1 MSILPEEPG
10 VIRILDIAFNDI
22 RQLMRERMTF
32 MFLLVM
38 PIAFTLMFGFA
49 FGAFG
54 GGPSDDRL
62 PVGYLDLDNSSLSK
76 RLHGLLA
83 ASQVVRLDEDT
94 RRTPADLDRLV
105 VDKKLPAAVI
115 VPAGYGK
122 AVLSGKTAKLTLIAD
137 TSSTAGTTIEAEMIS
152 AANRLN
158 GAVTTASITEQVTQG
173 RAPFAHALDSAI
185 AAWDEPPI
193 AVDEATSGAIQK
205 QSNSGGD
212 MGFAHT
218 APAFMLQFAI
228 AGLLTA
234 AQMVVTER
242 KSRALQRL
250 LTTATRR
257 VHILLGHYTAML
269 ALILTQFG
277 LLILFGALVLKV
289 NYAHDVGATLLV
301 AVCAALCIASLGL
314 LIGILARS
322 EEQASIFALLPM
334 FVFSGLGGA
343 WVPLEV
349 TGPTFQTIGHVSP
362 VAWAMDG
369 FQNIAARG
377 LGLNTVLLPAA
388 ALVGYAALF
397 FTLAAWRFWT
407 AEER

>member
-1 MSILPEEPG
+1 
-10 VIRILDIAFNDI
+10 VIRTLDIAFNDI

-38 PIAFTLMFGFA
+38 PVAFTLMFGYA

-62 PVGYLDLDNSSLSK
+62 PVAYLDLDGSSLSK

-105 VDKKLPAAVI
+105 ADDRLPAAVV

-122 AVLSGKTAKLTLIAD
+122 AVLSGKTARLTLIAD
-137 TSSTAGTTIEAEMIS
+137 TGSTAGTTIEAEIIS
-152 AANRLN
+152 AANRLD
-158 GAVTTASITEQVTQG
+158 GAVTTASITEQITQG

-193 AVDEATSGAIQK
+193 AVAETASGAVHE
-205 QSNSGGD
+205 QSSGGD

-234 AQMVVTER
+234 AQFVVTER

-257 VHILLGHYTAML
+257 IHILLGHYTAML
-269 ALILTQFG
+269 TLILAQFG

-289 NYAHDVGATLLV
+289 DYAHDVGATLLV
-301 AVCAALCIASLGL
+301 AVSAALCIAALGL
-314 LIGILARS
+314 LVGILAKS
-322 EEQASIFALLPM
+322 EEQAAIFSLLPM

-388 ALVGYAALF
+388 ALVGYAAVF
-397 FTLAAWRFWT
+397 FSLAAWRFWT

>member
-1 MSILPEEPG
+1 

-83 ASQVVRLDEDT
+83 ASQVVRLNEDT

-105 VDKKLPAAVI
+105 VDKKLPAAVV

-122 AVLSGKTAKLTLIAD
+122 AVLSGKTARLTLIAD

-173 RAPFAHALDSAI
+173 RAPFAHALDSAL

-193 AVDEATSGAIQK
+193 AVDETTSGAIQK
-205 QSNSGGD
+205 QSSGGD

-269 ALILTQFG
+269 TLILTQFG
-277 LLILFGALVLKV
+277 LLILFGALALKV

-301 AVCAALCIASLGL
+301 ALCAALCIAAMGL

-322 EEQASIFALLPM
+322 EEQASIFSLLPM

-377 LGLNTVLLPAA
+377 LGFNTVLLPAA
-388 ALVGYAALF
+388 ALVGYAAVF
-397 FTLAAWRFWT
+397 FALAAWRFWA

>member
-1 MSILPEEPG
+1 

-38 PIAFTLMFGFA
+38 PIAFTLMFGYA

-62 PVGYLDLDNSSLSK
+62 PVGYLDLDGSSLSK

-105 VDKKLPAAVI
+105 VDDRLPAAVI

-152 AANRLN
+152 VANRLN

-193 AVDEATSGAIQK
+193 AVDETTSGVVQK
-205 QSNSGGD
+205 QGSGGD

-257 VHILLGHYTAML
+257 IHILLGHYTAML
-269 ALILTQFG
+269 MLILTQFG

-301 AVCAALCIASLGL
+301 AVSAALCIAALGL
-314 LIGILARS
+314 LIGILSRS
-322 EEQASIFALLPM
+322 EEQASIFSLLPM

-369 FQNIAARG
+369 FQNVAARG

-388 ALVGYAALF
+388 ALIGYAALF

>member
-1 MSILPEEPG
+1 

-22 RQLMRERMTF
+22 RQLMRDRMTF

-38 PIAFTLMFGFA
+38 PIAFTLLFGYA

-54 GGPSDDRL
+54 GGPSDTRL
-62 PVGYLDLDNSSLSK
+62 PVGYLDLDGSSLSK

-83 ASQVVRLDEDT
+83 ASRVVRLDEDT
-94 RRTPADLDRLV
+94 RRTPADLDQLV
-105 VDKKLPAAVI
+105 AGDKLPAAVV

-122 AVLSGKTAKLTLIAD
+122 EMLSGKTARLSLIAD
-137 TSSTAGTTIEAEMIS
+137 TGSTAGTTIEAEILS
-152 AANRLN
+152 AANRLD
-158 GAVTTASITEQVTQG
+158 GAVHTAAITELVTQG

-193 AVDEATSGAIQK
+193 AIAETTSSAVHKEGGE
-205 QSNSGGD
+205 GGD

-218 APAFMLQFAI
+218 SPAFMLQFAI

-269 ALILTQFG
+269 TLILAQFV
-277 LLILFGALVLKV
+277 LLLLFGWLVLKV
-289 NYAHDVGATLLV
+289 DYVRDVGATLLV
-301 AVCAALCIASLGL
+301 AVSAALCIAALGL
-314 LIGILARS
+314 LVGILAKS
-322 EEQASIFALLPM
+322 EEQASIFSLIPM

-349 TGPTFQTIGHVSP
+349 TGPTFQTIGHLSP
-362 VAWAMDG
+362 IAWAMDG
-369 FQNIAARG
+369 FQNVAARG

-388 ALVGYAALF
+388 ALIGYAAVF
-397 FTLAAWRFWT
+397 FTLAAWHFWT

>member
-1 MSILPEEPG
+1 

-32 MFLLVM
+32 VFLLVM
-38 PIAFTLMFGFA
+38 PIAFTLLFGYA
-49 FGAFG
+49 FGAFDS
-54 GGPSDDRL
+54 GPSDNRL
-62 PVGYLDLDNSSLSK
+62 PVGYLDLDGSSLSK

-105 VDKKLPAAVI
+105 ADEKLPAAVV

-122 AVLSGKTAKLTLIAD
+122 AMLSGKTAKLTLIAD
-137 TSSTAGTTIEAEMIS
+137 TGSTAGTTIEAEILS
-152 AANRLN
+152 AANRLD

-193 AVDEATSGAIQK
+193 AVAETTSGAVRGQGG
-205 QSNSGGD
+205 GGD

-218 APAFMLQFAI
+218 APAFMLQFSI

-234 AQMVVTER
+234 AQFVVTER

-269 ALILTQFG
+269 ILILAQFA
-277 LLILFGALVLKV
+277 LLLLFGGLVLKV
-289 NYAHDVGATLLV
+289 AYARDVGATLLV
-301 AVCAALCIASLGL
+301 AVSAALCIAALGL
-314 LIGILARS
+314 LVGILAKS
-322 EEQASIFALLPM
+322 EEQASIFSLLPM

-369 FQNIAARG
+369 FQNVAARG
-377 LGLNTVLLPAA
+377 LGLSSVLLPAA
-388 ALVGYAALF
+388 ALIGYAALF
-397 FTLAAWRFWT
+397 FSLAAWRFWT

>member
-1 MSILPEEPG
+1 

-32 MFLLVM
+32 IMLLVM
-38 PIAFTLMFGFA
+38 PVAFTLMFGFA

-54 GGPSDDRL
+54 GGPSDNRL
-62 PVGYLDLDNSSLSK
+62 PVGYLDLDGSSLSQ

-83 ASQVVRLDEDT
+83 ASQVIRLDEDQ
-94 RRTPADLDRLV
+94 RRTSADLDRLV
-105 VDKKLPAAVI
+105 VDDRLPAAVV

-122 AVLSGKTAKLTLIAD
+122 AMLSGKTAKLTLIAD
-137 TSSTAGTTIEAEMIS
+137 TGSTAGTTIEAEIIS
-152 AANRLN
+152 AANRLD

-193 AVDEATSGAIQK
+193 AVAETASGAIQK
-205 QSNSGGD
+205 QSSGGD

-218 APAFMLQFAI
+218 APAFMLQFSI

-234 AQMVVTER
+234 AQFVVVER

-257 VHILLGHYTAML
+257 IHILLGHYTAML
-269 ALILTQFG
+269 TLILTQFG

-289 NYAHDVGATLLV
+289 DYARDVGATLLV
-301 AVCAALCIASLGL
+301 AVSAALCIAALGL
-314 LIGILARS
+314 LVGILAKS
-322 EEQASIFALLPM
+322 EEQAAIFSLLPM

-388 ALVGYAALF
+388 ALVGYAAVF
-397 FTLAAWRFWT
+397 FSLAAWRFWT

>member
-1 MSILPEEPG
+1 MSIFPEERG

-83 ASQVVRLDEDT
+83 ASQVVRLNEDT

-105 VDKKLPAAVI
+105 VDKKLPAAVV

-122 AVLSGKTAKLTLIAD
+122 AVLSGKTARLTLIAD

-173 RAPFAHALDSAI
+173 RAPFAHALDSAL

-193 AVDEATSGAIQK
+193 AVDETTSGAIQK
-205 QSNSGGD
+205 QSSGGD

-269 ALILTQFG
+269 TLILTQFG
-277 LLILFGALVLKV
+277 LLILFGALALKV

-301 AVCAALCIASLGL
+301 ALCAALCIAAMGL

-322 EEQASIFALLPM
+322 EEQASIFSLLPM

-377 LGLNTVLLPAA
+377 LGFNTVLLPAA
-388 ALVGYAALF
+388 ALVGYAAVF
-397 FTLAAWRFWT
+397 FALAAWRFWA

>member
-1 MSILPEEPG
+1 
-10 VIRILDIAFNDI
+10 VIRILDIAFNDV

-32 MFLLVM
+32 IFLLVM
-38 PIAFTLMFGFA
+38 PIAFTLMFGYA

-54 GGPSDDRL
+54 GGPSDNRL
-62 PVGYLDLDNSSLSK
+62 PLGYLDLDGSSLSK

-105 VDKKLPAAVI
+105 VDDKLPAAVV

-122 AVLSGKTAKLTLIAD
+122 EMLSGKTARLTLIAD
-137 TSSTAGTTIEAEMIS
+137 TGSTAGTTIEAEIIS
-152 AANRLN
+152 AANRLD

-173 RAPFAHALDSAI
+173 RAPFAHALDSAL

-193 AVDEATSGAIQK
+193 AVVETTSGTIQK
-205 QSNSGGD
+205 QGEGGD

-234 AQMVVTER
+234 AQFVVTER

-257 VHILLGHYTAML
+257 IHILLGHYTAML
-269 ALILTQFG
+269 TLILAQFV

-301 AVCAALCIASLGL
+301 AVSAALCIAALGL
-314 LIGILARS
+314 LVGILARS
-322 EEQASIFALLPM
+322 EEQAAIFSILPM

-349 TGPTFQTIGHVSP
+349 TGPTFQAIGHVSP

-377 LGLNTVLLPAA
+377 LGFNTVLLPAA
-388 ALVGYAALF
+388 ALIGYAALF

-407 AEER
+407 AEERR

>member
-1 MSILPEEPG
+1 M
-10 VIRILDIAFNDI
+10 IRILDIAFNDI

-32 MFLLVM
+32 IFLLVM

-54 GGPSDDRL
+54 GASDNRL
-62 PVGYLDLDNSSLSK
+62 PVGYLDLDGSSLSK
-76 RLHGLLA
+76 RLHDMLA
-83 ASQVVRLDEDT
+83 ASQVVRLDHDT
-94 RRTPADLDRLV
+94 RRTPADLDRMV
-105 VDKKLPAAVI
+105 VDNKLPAAVI

-122 AVLSGKTAKLTLIAD
+122 AVLSGKAAKLTLIAD
-137 TSSTAGTTIEAEMIS
+137 TGSTAGTTIEAEIIS
-152 AANRLN
+152 TANRLN

-193 AVDEATSGAIQK
+193 AVAETTSNAIQG
-205 QSNSGGD
+205 QNNSGND

-228 AGLLTA
+228 AGLMTA
-234 AQMVVTER
+234 AQFVVTER

-257 VHILLGHYTAML
+257 IHILLGHYLAML
-269 ALILTQFG
+269 GLLLAQFT

-289 NYAHDVGATLLV
+289 NYAHDVGATALV
-301 AVCAALCIASLGL
+301 AVCAALCISAMGL
-314 LIGILARS
+314 LVGILAKT
-322 EEQASIFALLPM
+322 EEQATIFSILPM

-349 TGPTFQTIGHVSP
+349 TGPTFQTIGHLSP

-377 LGLNTVLLPAA
+377 LGFNTVLLPAA
-388 ALVGYAALF
+388 ALLGYAAVF

>member
-1 MSILPEEPG
+1 

-32 MFLLVM
+32 IFLLVM
-38 PIAFTLMFGFA
+38 PIAFTLLFGYA

-54 GGPSDDRL
+54 GGPSDVRL
-62 PVGYLDLDNSSLSK
+62 PVGYLDLDGSSLSK

-105 VDKKLPAAVI
+105 ADEKLPAAVV

-122 AVLSGKTAKLTLIAD
+122 AMLSGKTAKLTLIAD
-137 TSSTAGTTIEAEMIS
+137 TGSTAGTTIEAEIIS
-152 AANRLN
+152 AANRLD

-193 AVDEATSGAIQK
+193 AVAETTSGAVRGQGG
-205 QSNSGGD
+205 GGD

-228 AGLLTA
+228 AGLMTA
-234 AQMVVTER
+234 AQFVVTER

-257 VHILLGHYTAML
+257 IHILLGHYTAML
-269 ALILTQFG
+269 ILILVQFM
-277 LLILFGALVLKV
+277 LLIFFGGLVLKV
-289 NYAHDVGATLLV
+289 NYAQDVGATLLV
-301 AVCAALCIASLGL
+301 AVSAALCIAALGL
-314 LIGILARS
+314 LIGILAKS
-322 EEQASIFALLPM
+322 EEQASIFSLLPM

-349 TGPTFQTIGHVSP
+349 TGPTFQTIGHLSP

-369 FQNIAARG
+369 FQNVAARG
-377 LGLNTVLLPAA
+377 LGLSSVLLPAA
-388 ALVGYAALF
+388 ALIGYAALF